1 MIRKHS
7 KEWGA
12 MSEAKSSQGRW
23 RKSSHS
29 GGGND
34 CVEVAVTSG
43 GTAVRDSKDPEGGAF
58 TLPSAGWR
66 GLLDAARS
74 GGLDLR

>member
-1 MIRKHS
+1 MIHEHS

-12 MSEAKSSQGRW
+12 MSEAKSSQVQW
-23 RKSSHS
+23 RKASHS

-34 CVEVAVTSG
+34 CVEVAFTSG

-58 TLPSAGWR
+58 NLPSAGWR
-66 GLLDAARS
+66 GLLDTARS

>member
-1 MIRKHS
+1 MP
-7 KEWGA
+7 
-12 MSEAKSSQGRW
+12 EADSSRVHW

-34 CVEVAVTSG
+34 CVEVAFVTR
-43 GTAVRDSKDPEGGAF
+43 GTAVRDSKDPGGGAF

-66 GLLDAARS
+66 GLLDAARC
-74 GGLDLR
+74 GDLDQR

>member
-1 MIRKHS
+1 
-7 KEWGA
+7 
-12 MSEAKSSQGRW
+12 MSETNSSQVQW

-34 CVEVAVTSG
+34 CVEVAVMSG
-43 GTAVRDSKDPEGGAF
+43 GTAVRDSKDPQGGAF